1 MLLERMFGE
10 GGSPVT
16 EERIIMHVDLDAFF
30 ASIEQRDHPE
40 LRGKPVIIGGRP
52 DQRGVVSTCS
62 YEARRFGVR
71 SAMPLIEAYRR
82 CPQGIFLPGNMHK
95 YQAASRQVHE
105 IFRSFTPLVES
116 ISIDEAFLDL
126 TGCEGLFGPPD
137 EIARKVKRA
146 IAQQVGITASAGLA
160 PNKFLAKVASELQK
174 PDGLVWIRAHEIADV
189 LHPLPISR
197 LWGVG
202 PKTAEKLTALGIKSI
217 GDLANYHPG
226 LLRRALGQAQAEH
239 LQRLANGVDQRPVVL
254 GEEAKSMGHE
264 HTFPVDVA
272 GLDEVE
278 AVLLHLAEKVGRRLR
293 QDGFS
298 GRTVALKLR
307 YHDFTTITRHTTLK
321 ESTNLDRDIYLAA
334 RELLHKAYNGQLV
347 RLIGVSMLN
356 LSHGSLHQL
365 SFLGADE
372 EQERRSKLA
381 SAMDR
386 IKDRYGEESITYAK
400 VKEKEDGE

>member
-1 MLLERMFGE
+1 MPER
-10 GGSPVT
+10 V
-16 EERIIMHVDLDAFF
+16 ILHVDLDAFF
-30 ASIEQRDHPE
+30 ASIEQRDRPE
-40 LRGKPVIIGGRP
+40 LQGKPVIIGGRP

-62 YEARRFGVR
+62 YEARRYGVH
-71 SAMPLIEAYRR
+71 SAMPMIEAYRR
-82 CPQGIFLPGNMHK
+82 CPQGVFLPGNMGK
-95 YQAASRQVHE
+95 YQTASRQVQA
-105 IFRSFTPLVES
+105 IFRSFTPLVEP

-137 EIARKVKRA
+137 EIARKVKQA
-146 IAQQVGITASAGLA
+146 IVDQVGITASAGIA
-160 PNKFLAKVASELQK
+160 PNKFLAKVASELEK
-174 PDGLVWIRAHEIADV
+174 PDGLVWIRAGDIQRI
-189 LHPLPISR
+189 LHPLPIGR

-202 PKTAEKLTALGIKSI
+202 PKTADKLIAMGIRTI
-217 GDLANYHPG
+217 GELAGYHPG

-239 LQRLANGVDQRPVVL
+239 LQQLANGVDQRPVVL
-254 GEEAKSMGHE
+254 GEDAKSMGHE

-293 QDGFS
+293 QDGMS
-298 GRTVALKLR
+298 GKTVALKLR
-307 YHDFTTITRHTTLK
+307 YHDFTTITRHATLK
-321 ESTNLDRDIYLAA
+321 EATNLDREIYQAA
-334 RELLHKAYNGQLV
+334 RELLRKAYNGQLV
-347 RLIGVSMLN
+347 RLIGVSMQN

-381 SAMDR
+381 ATMDR

-400 VKEKEDGE
+400 VREKEEGE